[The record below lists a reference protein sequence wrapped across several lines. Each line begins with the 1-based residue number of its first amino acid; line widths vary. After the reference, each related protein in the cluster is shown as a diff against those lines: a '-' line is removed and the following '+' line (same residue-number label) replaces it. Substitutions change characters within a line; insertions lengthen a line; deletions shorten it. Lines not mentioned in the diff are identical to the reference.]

1 MAIVDAEKI
10 ASQTR
15 GFFHLPILRQ
25 LGLVVGFAVSVA
37 VGVSVWMWSQ
47 KPDFRLLYTNLTGAD
62 TIAVAD
68 GLTKAGIAYRIDDR
82 AGAIMVPEDQ
92 VHKARLELAGEGI
105 PQGAGVG
112 LERLDTQSNFGVS
125 QSMESARYQ
134 RALERELA
142 RTIASINTV
151 RRARVHLALPKQMS
165 LVRNQKEP
173 TASVAVDVF
182 PGRFLQEEQLAAIS
196 HMVAA
201 SIPNLEADQVTIIDQ
216 QGHLLTS
223 PTSHDMRLS
232 GTQFEY
238 RKKIEDYYIA
248 RIEDLLTPIAG
259 MDAVKAQVA
268 ADIDFTVSEQTQ
280 ETVNPD
286 MPAIRSDQTV
296 DEKDNTAPSSAGVST
311 NLGTRVPAG
320 GAASTRRDI
329 RKLDKTISHMK
340 TGGGTIRRLS
350 VAVVVD
356 DRQEIDENGE
366 LVRASRKEDDMAR
379 MKDLV
384 KEAIG
389 FDPRRGDSVNVVN
402 ASFVVPPEPE
412 PLPEP
417 SIFESG
423 YLRSV
428 GKQLL
433 AIATIGFL
441 LFGVLR
447 PVLRELAAKG
457 HVPPMLPDGE
467 RIVEDQVIS
476 RDQQRATS
484 PGASAYETNL
494 TAARTMAAQ
503 DPKRVAQVVSNW
515 VSVD

>member
-1 MAIVDAEKI
+1 V
-10 ASQTR
+10 
-15 GFFHLPILRQ
+15 
-25 LGLVVGFAVSVA
+25 
-37 VGVSVWMWSQ
+37 
-47 KPDFRLLYTNLTGAD
+47 
-62 TIAVAD
+62 
-68 GLTKAGIAYRIDDR
+68 
-82 AGAIMVPEDQ
+82 
-92 VHKARLELAGEGI
+92 
-105 PQGAGVG
+105 
-112 LERLDTQSNFGVS
+112 
-125 QSMESARYQ
+125 
-134 RALERELA
+134 
-142 RTIASINTV
+142 
-151 RRARVHLALPKQMS
+151 
-165 LVRNQKEP
+165 VRNQKEP
-173 TASVAVDVF
+173 TASVTVDVF
-182 PGRFLQEEQLAAIS
+182 PGRFLQEEQLTAIS

-216 QGHLLTS
+216 HGHLLTS

-238 RKKIEDYYIA
+238 RKRIEDYYIA

-259 MDAVKAQVA
+259 VDAVKAQVA

-286 MPAIRSDQTV
+286 TPANRSDRTV
-296 DEKDNTAPSSAGVST
+296 DEKDNTAASSVGVSSS
-311 NLGTRVPAG
+311 LDSRVTAG
-320 GAASTRRDI
+320 GAASTPNEI

-356 DRQEIDENGE
+356 DRQEIDEDGE

-379 MKDLV
+379 MTELV

-417 SIFESG
+417 SVFESG
-423 YLRSV
+423 YLWSV

-433 AIATIGFL
+433 AIATIAFL

-457 HVPPMLPDGE
+457 HAPPMLPDGE
-467 RIVEDQVIS
+467 RIVEDHVIPS
-476 RDQQRATS
+476 GQHRATS
-484 PGASAYETNL
+484 PRASAYETNL
-494 TAARTMAAQ
+494 EAARAMAAE

-515 VSVD
+515 VSAE

>member
-15 GFFHLPILRQ
+15 GFYRLPILRQ
-25 LGLVVGFAVSVA
+25 IGLVVGFAVSVA
-37 VGVSVWMWSQ
+37 IGVAVWTWSQ

-68 GLTKAGIAYRIDDR
+68 SLTKAGIAYRIDDR
-82 AGAIMVPEDQ
+82 AGAVMVPEDQ
-92 VHKARLELAGEGI
+92 VHRARLELAGEGI

-112 LERLDTQSNFGVS
+112 LEMLDTPSKFGVS
-125 QSMESARYQ
+125 QLMESARYQ

-151 RRARVHLALPKQMS
+151 RRARVHLALPTQTS
-165 LVRNQKEP
+165 LVRSQKEP
-173 TASVAVDVF
+173 TASVTVDVF
-182 PGRFLQEEQLAAIS
+182 PGRFLQEEQLIAIS

-201 SIPNLEADQVTIIDQ
+201 SIPNLEADHVTIIDQ
-216 QGHLLTS
+216 KGHLLTS

-238 RKKIEDYYIA
+238 RKRIEDYYIA

-259 MDAVKAQVA
+259 VNAVKAQVA

-280 ETVNPD
+280 ETVDPD
-286 MPAIRSDQTV
+286 MPAIRGDQTL
-296 DEKDNTAPSSAGVST
+296 DEKDNMAASSAGVST
-311 NLGTRVPAG
+311 SLGSRVTTG
-320 GAASTRRDI
+320 GAASTRRES

-356 DRQEIDENGE
+356 DRQEIDEDGE

-423 YLRSV
+423 NLWSV

>member
-15 GFFHLPILRQ
+15 GFYRLPILRQ

-37 VGVSVWMWSQ
+37 VGVAVWTWSQ

-62 TIAVAD
+62 AIAVAD
-68 GLTKAGIAYRIDDR
+68 SLTKAGIAYRIDDR
-82 AGAIMVPEDQ
+82 AGAVMVPEDQ

-105 PQGAGVG
+105 PQGTGVG
-112 LERLDTQSNFGVS
+112 LEMLDTPSKAGVS
-125 QSMESARYQ
+125 QLMESARYQ

-151 RRARVHLALPKQMS
+151 RRARVHLALPTQTS
-165 LVRNQKEP
+165 VVRNQKEP
-173 TASVAVDVF
+173 TASVTVDVF
-182 PGRFLQEEQLAAIS
+182 PGRFLQEEQLTAIS

-216 QGHLLTS
+216 HGHLLTS

-238 RKKIEDYYIA
+238 RKRIEDYYIA

-259 MDAVKAQVA
+259 VDAVKAQVA

-286 MPAIRSDQTV
+286 TPANRSDRTV
-296 DEKDNTAPSSAGVST
+296 DEKDNTAASSVGVSSS
-311 NLGTRVPAG
+311 LDSRVTAG
-320 GAASTRRDI
+320 GAASTPNEI

-356 DRQEIDENGE
+356 DRQEIDEDGE

-379 MKDLV
+379 MTELV

-417 SIFESG
+417 SVFESG
-423 YLRSV
+423 YLWSV

-433 AIATIGFL
+433 AIATIAFL

-457 HVPPMLPDGE
+457 HAPPMLPDGE
-467 RIVEDQVIS
+467 RIVEDHVIPS
-476 RDQQRATS
+476 GQHRATS
-484 PGASAYETNL
+484 PRASAYETNL
-494 TAARTMAAQ
+494 EAARAMAAE

-515 VSVD
+515 VSAE